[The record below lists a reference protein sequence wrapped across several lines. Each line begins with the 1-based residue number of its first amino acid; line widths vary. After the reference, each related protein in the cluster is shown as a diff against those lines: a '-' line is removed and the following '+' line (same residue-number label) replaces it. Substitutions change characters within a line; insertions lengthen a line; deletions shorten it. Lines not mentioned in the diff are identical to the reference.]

1 MTKVYYGGLKKD
13 KSRNSLMIAL
23 SPCFIHQ
30 ACKIKIT
37 LVSALADSLAD

>member
-1 MTKVYYGGLKKD
+1 MTKVYYGGLKK

-30 ACKIKIT
+30 ACKIKKNNTSI
-37 LVSALADSLAD
+37 SIS